1 MSLMPRPAALALILA
16 VLAFPAVAEDRLLV
30 SSAFGDSSIVA
41 PVVRYE
47 VDQDDGTSWAVGLSG
62 WTVDGEWTRR
72 LSATRALRFTADA
85 TPLNA
90 HNSDHIYVNGDRAP
104 ELEYDNA
111 SYRAR
116 GGLRF
121 TPSPRHTTD
130 VFLVALQESVEGVSS
145 ALAARWNDPYA
156 GVEVAHTYSIRNH
169 SAPLIASF
177 DGIDVTARLEAFTGE
192 ESFSRISLIES
203 AGRNYGRFHVR
214 QSLALLHGSSLDV
227 VNRFVAGGSWD
238 SLGGTAVYGLR
249 YGELRLRRALIAS
262 GGGDVRVAG
271 NWRVGVRGSYVDGD
285 DGPSTYGHAL
295 NASTTWRTIGA
306 NFGVGFPEAGDT
318 IVYGAL
324 IVPLY
329 KK

>member
-1 MSLMPRPAALALILA
+1 MLVALPAI
-16 VLAFPAVAEDRLLV
+16 AEDRLLV

-47 VDQDDGTSWAVGLSG
+47 VEQDDGTSWAAGLSG
-62 WTVDGEWTRR
+62 WTIDGEWSRP

-90 HNSDHIYVNGDRAP
+90 HNSDRIYVNGDRAP

-121 TPSPRHTTD
+121 TPSSRHTTD
-130 VFLVALQESVEGVSS
+130 VFLVALQESVEGVSD
-145 ALAARWNDPYA
+145 ALEQRWSDPYA
-156 GVEVAHTYSIRNH
+156 GLELAHTYSVRNA
-169 SAPLIASF
+169 SSPLIASF
-177 DGIDVTARLEAFTGE
+177 DGIDVTARLEAFSGE
-192 ESFSRISLIES
+192 ENFSRVSLIER
-203 AGRNYGRFHVR
+203 AGRSYGRIHLR

-227 VNRFVAGGSWD
+227 VNRFVVGGSWD

-262 GGGDVRVAG
+262 GGADVRVAG

-285 DGPSTYGHAL
+285 EGRSTYGHAL
-295 NASTTWRTIGA
+295 NVTTTWRTVGA
-306 NFGVGFPEAGDT
+306 NFGVGFPEEGDT
-318 IVYGAL
+318 IVYAAL